1 VSATFLG
8 IDVGST
14 RTKAVVLGAEGSTA
28 LAAAAAP
35 TPQGAADGVAVHVPE
50 AIRGVVVDTARR
62 ALAEAGP
69 DRKSVV

>member
-1 VSATFLG
+1 MSAAFLG

-35 TPQGAADGVAVHVPE
+35 TPVSP
-50 AIRGVVVDTARR
+50 RRTTAPTSTR
-62 ALAEAGP
+62 
-69 DRKSVV
+69 